1 MRVRVCVGVIGWMCF
16 AREGKLFGLAR
27 WVLQICSMDW
37 SFERE
42 MFGLHK
48 VLEIISMGFSFER
61 EMFGLHQVFMIISMD
76 SSR

>member
-1 MRVRVCVGVIGWMCF
+1 
-16 AREGKLFGLAR
+16 
-27 WVLQICSMDW
+27 MDW